1 MFFSFLTPSLIL
13 TCLNLASAV
22 ALVVLAYYSLMIFLH
37 MRLGR
42 LERGWKLITQGIF
55 FMSSGFLFVAID
67 HSLPRASALYVYIDS
82 VGAVLTLVGIVIMLV
97 GLHSHYVVWYKKTL
111 SNEQTEEAETSVED
125 RGERPS
131 IH

>member
-22 ALVVLAYYSLMIFLH
+22 ALVVLAYYSLMIFFH

-67 HSLPRASALYVYIDS
+67 HSLPRASTLYIYIDS
-82 VGAVLTLVGIVIMLV
+82 IGVVLTLVGIVIMLV

-111 SNEQTEEAETSVED
+111 SKETAKETETSVD
-125 RGERPS
+125 DHAERPK